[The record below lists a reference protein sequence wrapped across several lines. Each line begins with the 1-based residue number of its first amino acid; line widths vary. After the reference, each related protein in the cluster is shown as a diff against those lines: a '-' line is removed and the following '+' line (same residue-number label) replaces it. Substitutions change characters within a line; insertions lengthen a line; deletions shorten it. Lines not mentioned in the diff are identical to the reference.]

1 MNLLNFIE
9 QYPDEQACIERFK
22 IERDQNGVVCRRC
35 GSGEHYWLKNKLS
48 YECKDC
54 HSRQSLRSG
63 TVMEHTKLSFR
74 YWFVAMHLLTV
85 TKKSFSSSEL
95 QRQLGHKRYQ
105 PIWEM
110 LHKLRNVMGKR
121 DSKYRLSGQ
130 VELDNAFITTLIPDE
145 QKDEKLKRGAGS
157 QNKSKV
163 MVMTESTLV
172 ENPKPN
178 KPPRR
183 VNHIKMQVV
192 PDLKADTATE
202 IVKEQVDYQS
212 DIQSDDSTA
221 YKKLN
226 KVVESHEAQ
235 VIKTEDLSKVL
246 PWVHI
251 CISNTKRLLLDMHH
265 QLKSEYLQYYLDE
278 FCYKF
283 NRRYF
288 GEKMFDR
295 LVLAAVAY
303 PTDFKSKIYNRT
315 RCG

>member
-1 MNLLNFIE
+1 MT
-9 QYPDEQACIERFK
+9 QRFK
-22 IERDQNGVVCRRC
+22 AERDQSDAVCHKC
-35 GSGEHYWLKNKLS
+35 GSREHYWLKNKLS
-48 YECKDC
+48 YECKHC
-54 HSRQSLRSG
+54 HSRQSLCSG
-63 TVMEHTKLSFR
+63 TVLEHTKLSFR
-74 YWFVAMHLLTV
+74 YRFVTMHLLTG
-85 TKKSFSSSEL
+85 TKKSFSSLEL

-121 DSKYRLSGQ
+121 DSEYQLSGQ

-172 ENPKPN
+172 DNPKPN

-183 VNHIKMQVV
+183 VNHIKMKVV

-212 DIQSDDSTA
+212 GIQSDDSTT

-226 KVVESHEAQ
+226 KVAESHEAQ
-235 VIKTEDLSKVL
+235 VIKPEDLSKVL

-295 LVLAAVAY
+295 LVLAAVTY
-303 PTDFKSKIYNRT
+303 PTDFKSKIYNRK